1 MPKQKWNLAGMSVTE
16 LIDMRRQLDS
26 ILGEKI
32 TRERS
37 ELQTRLEAL
46 NSLQGGAAR
55 EVRGATRR
63 GPRANGRSRSHPLK
77 GTKAPI
83 KYRGPNGETWSGR
96 GLAPRWL
103 AELERKGKNRD
114 SYLIQKG

>member
-1 MPKQKWNLAGMSVTE
+1 MPKQKSNLAGMSVTE

-46 NSLQGGAAR
+46 NSIQGGAGRQAR
-55 EVRGATRR
+55 ELSQT
-63 GPRANGRSRSHPLK
+63 PR
-77 GTKAPI
+77 
-83 KYRGPNGETWSGR
+83 GR
-96 GLAPRWL
+96 GTFT
-103 AELERKGKNRD
+103 
-114 SYLIQKG
+114 